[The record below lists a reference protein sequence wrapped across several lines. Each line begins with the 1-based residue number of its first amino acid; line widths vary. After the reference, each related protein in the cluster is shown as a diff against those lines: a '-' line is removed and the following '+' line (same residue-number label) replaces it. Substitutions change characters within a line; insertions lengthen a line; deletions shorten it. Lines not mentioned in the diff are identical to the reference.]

1 MSKNLEIAT
10 RLKDLREIVDISV
23 PEMASKVG
31 ITESEYLKY
40 ESGKKDFSVT
50 FLYNCAEIFG
60 VDVTA
65 LLTGETPKLN
75 SYSIVRKNEGVKTQ
89 RREMFVYE
97 HLANNF
103 SNRNSEPFLV
113 TAPYIQKAQNQ
124 PIHLSTHKG
133 QEMDFVL
140 SGSMKIVINGKEEIL
155 NEGDT
160 IYYDSSQPHG
170 MIAIDGKECKFL
182 AILIKQ

>member
-10 RLKDLREIVDISV
+10 RLKDLREIMDISISD
-23 PEMASKVG
+23 MSKKVG
-31 ITESEYLKY
+31 IEESEYLKH

-60 VDVTA
+60 IDVTA

-75 SYSIVRKNEGVKTQ
+75 SYSIVRKNEGVKTN

-97 HLANNF
+97 HLANHFN
-103 SNRNSEPFLV
+103 NRHSEPFLV
-113 TAPYIQKAQNQ
+113 TAPYIEKSQNQ
-124 PIHLSTHKG
+124 SISLSTHKG
-133 QEMDFVL
+133 QEMDFIL
-140 SGSMKIVINGKEEIL
+140 SGSMKIVINGREEIL

-170 MIAIDGKECKFL
+170 MIAIGGKECKFL
-182 AILIKQ
+182 AILIKN

>member
-10 RLKDLREIVDISV
+10 RLKDLREIMDITSA
-23 PEMASKVG
+23 EMANVVG
-31 ITESEYLKY
+31 LKEEDYLKF

-50 FLYNCAEIFG
+50 FLYNCAEKLG

-75 SYSIVRKNEGVKTQ
+75 SYSIVRNNEGVKTK

-113 TAPYIQKAQNQ
+113 TAPYIEKAQNH

-133 QEMDFVL
+133 QEMDYII
-140 SGSMKIVINGKEEIL
+140 SGSMKICVNGKEEIL

-170 MIAIDGKECKFL
+170 MIAIKGKDCKFL
-182 AILIKQ
+182 AILIK